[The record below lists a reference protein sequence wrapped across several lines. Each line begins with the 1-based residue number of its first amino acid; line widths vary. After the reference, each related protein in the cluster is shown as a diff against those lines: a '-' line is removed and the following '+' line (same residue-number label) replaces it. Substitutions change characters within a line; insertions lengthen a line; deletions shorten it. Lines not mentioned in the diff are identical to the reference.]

1 MNQNLQAELDTI
13 LRGAA
18 VASLDDRAFL
28 RVTGSDATRWLN
40 GMVTNSVQALG
51 PGEGC
56 YNFLLNAQGRIL
68 GDCTVYREPGEPASY
83 LLETSASQIKA
94 IQQHLDH
101 FIIMDDVELTIG
113 LQIIGHPAEGLTVV
127 GGSAPGLVH
136 RLLSEINDADDRKP
150 LPAPHAITMTYAD
163 LPHKPHAVFH
173 RIYQFGEGL
182 VIVLAPHAL
191 SLPRYELWFQDQN
204 ALNQFRESAKSAN
217 AIDASPQAIEALRLL
232 EARPL
237 YGRDITEKY
246 LPQEVNQPQ
255 ALHFNKGCYL
265 GQEIVERI
273 RSRGQVHRLLTPLT
287 LTGELPAEFPAP
299 LEAAAL
305 SPGEPAKPAGEITSA
320 ALVPLPEGD
329 QILALGYVRREALD
343 THATLTYSGGTAAP
357 RSAAQ
362 VQTVAGASK

>member
-1 MNQNLQAELDTI
+1 MDQNLKAELDAI
-13 LRGAA
+13 LHGVAI
-18 VASLDDRAFL
+18 ASLDDRAFL

-51 PGEGC
+51 AGEGC

-68 GDCTVYREPGEPASY
+68 GDCTVYREPGEPATY
-83 LLETSASQIKA
+83 LLETSASQVKA

-101 FIIMDDVELTIG
+101 FIIMDDVELTNG

-127 GGSAPGLVH
+127 GASAPGLVH
-136 RLLSEINDADDRKP
+136 RLLSEINDADERKP
-150 LPAPHAITMTYAD
+150 LPVPHPATMTYAD
-163 LPHKPHAVFH
+163 LPPQTHPIFH
-173 RIYQFGEGL
+173 WIYQCGEGL
-182 VIVLAPHAL
+182 VIVLAPHA
-191 SLPRYELWFQDQN
+191 SSIPRYELWFQDRN
-204 ALNQFRESAKSAN
+204 HLNQFREGAKSAN
-217 AIDASPQAIEALRLL
+217 AIASSPETLEALRLL
-232 EARPL
+232 DGRPL

-246 LPQEVNQPQ
+246 LPQETNQPQ

-287 LTGELPAEFPAP
+287 LRGELPTDFPAP
-299 LEAAAL
+299 IEAD
-305 SPGEPAKPAGEITSA
+305 GKPAGEITSA
-320 ALVPLPEGD
+320 GLVPLREGD

-343 THATLTYSGGTAAP
+343 THATLTYSGGTAVP

-362 VQTVAGASK
+362 VQAVAGASK